1 MAQSARSASVYF
13 GKNVNR
19 TRRRGMIRG
28 AVRVIVLLVI
38 VGIVL
43 TPFYISLLYS
53 IKSHSDISLN
63 RLAWPEE
70 PTLDNYS
77 RVIQENKY
85 VAIGFKNS
93 ILTTIP
99 TTLILLF
106 TTSMASYVLARY
118 NSRFYKVMYSLFIS
132 GVLVPFQCIMLPLYV
147 NIYNMGLASTNL
159 GFILPGRGFRCP
171 SACCRSRD
179 LSRASHVTW
188 SRQPILMAAG
198 ASAPSGR
205 LSSR

>member
-63 RLAWPEE
+63 RLAWPGGACAAHKLF
-70 PTLDNYS
+70 PRYS
-77 RVIQENKY
+77 GKQVCGN
-85 VAIGFKNS
+85 
-93 ILTTIP
+93 
-99 TTLILLF
+99 
-106 TTSMASYVLARY
+106 
-118 NSRFYKVMYSLFIS
+118 
-132 GVLVPFQCIMLPLYV
+132 
-147 NIYNMGLASTNL
+147 
-159 GFILPGRGFRCP
+159 
-171 SACCRSRD
+171 
-179 LSRASHVTW
+179 
-188 SRQPILMAAG
+188 
-198 ASAPSGR
+198 R
-205 LSSR
+205 L